1 MPLILGNQMVTANL
15 KSEHNK
21 SEDLILIDHNSRLYK
36 SLQKLGMTA
45 PVVLP
50 YLLKLQFFCVVP
62 VLVRKF
68 FMVHT
73 NSNKTGE

>member
-1 MPLILGNQMVTANL
+1 MVTANL

-50 YLLKLQFFCVVP
+50 
-62 VLVRKF
+62 
-68 FMVHT
+68 
-73 NSNKTGE
+73 